1 MASRMRNL
9 LKLNTKKRKA
19 QFFILSVFT
28 IVGILYLVSSWL
40 QPYTIIDTSAVVLM
54 EEPFVFNNLKE
65 KTIDTVNTSK
75 TCDDLLY
82 NLDEYSNF
90 IQNFASGKNLKLAF
104 YYDTP
109 NCQSLAAQAQLAI
122 PIYMTLRS
130 SRTTIISNFT
140 ATWIAP

>member
-1 MASRMRNL
+1 MRNL

-19 QFFILSVFT
+19 QFFILSAFT
-28 IVGILYLVSSWL
+28 IVGILYIVSSWI
-40 QPYTIIDTSAVVLM
+40 QPFTIVDTSGVILL

-65 KTIDTVNTSK
+65 KTVTTVNTSK
-75 TCDDLLY
+75 TCDDLIF

-104 YYDTP
+104 SYNTP
-109 NCQSLAAQAQLAI
+109 NCTNLLTGTQLAI
-122 PIYMTLRS
+122 PFYMSLRS
-130 SRTTIISNFT
+130 SQDTFLSNFT